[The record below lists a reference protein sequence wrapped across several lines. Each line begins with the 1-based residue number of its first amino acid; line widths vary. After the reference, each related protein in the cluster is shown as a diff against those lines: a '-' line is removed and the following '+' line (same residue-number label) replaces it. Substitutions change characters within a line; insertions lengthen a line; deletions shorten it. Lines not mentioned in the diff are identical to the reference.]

1 MLSKESYLIWWLGGL
16 AIFAVSLM
24 IHAPL
29 AIEAVPGGIL
39 DHQAASDAGEVD
51 RIQTA
56 WRDAGLMTQA
66 RLAMASDL
74 VFILVYSFGALRAG
88 QYFRAKPSPALKAL
102 GWTAII
108 AASMFF
114 VTDFAETLLQFYQAI
129 RMEGSDML
137 SFIASS
143 MGPAKVV
150 SFLVSFGVIVIALI
164 AQRVLKGSS

>member
-88 QYFRAKPSPALKAL
+88 QQRPHGHLRRRFLTAAKRLRRA
-102 GWTAII
+102 W
-108 AASMFF
+108 
-114 VTDFAETLLQFYQAI
+114 LQ
-129 RMEGSDML
+129 
-137 SFIASS
+137 
-143 MGPAKVV
+143 V
-150 SFLVSFGVIVIALI
+150 
-164 AQRVLKGSS
+164 